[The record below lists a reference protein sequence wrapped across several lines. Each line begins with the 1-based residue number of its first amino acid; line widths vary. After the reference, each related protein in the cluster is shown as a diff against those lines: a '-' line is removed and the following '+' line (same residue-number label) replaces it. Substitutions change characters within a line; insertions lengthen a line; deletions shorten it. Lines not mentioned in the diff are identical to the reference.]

1 MEISLREWL
10 IIGAIFVIA
19 LILFDGWRRIRANRN
34 RLRIDIDKTLSEIG
48 ETSHHNPELPNGGA
62 RVRSFVEPPLTTASH
77 NDRRTELQDQPVTK
91 AANVEPEPDS
101 DKLDIGI
108 STPEAPELH
117 EPQTPRTYTPRAE
130 ELVEAPAHATDN
142 TDIPVLSNINPA
154 ELQEGMIDAFDFPAE
169 TKPSAFSAYDDD
181 TDHLQPPLSAEPI
194 EPEPEPEPE
203 PDTVAEQFEWDPELE
218 RQFDS
223 FDESERPMAEP
234 EPELESE
241 PEPKFLTP
249 EDKTSLPEAAPVVAE
264 NPKADYSGLDPL
276 FDDIPSDSFDRDVP
290 DEEITQPN
298 LYLDLDLEQPIHQ
311 IMANKAAAKDSVKDN
326 SKNDSKDTS
335 KDYGRRVA
343 EKPRRRQVENP
354 SFTLPLDEPEE
365 DLLSDMGLSALE
377 SEFETRQEAE
387 PPFKPK
393 EQAPRTSVPST
404 PAKPDNRAAESQ
416 AASSAASKSAA
427 AAARKALTDM
437 PDPDEVL
444 VITVVGRDRQ
454 KLPGVPLQKVVEA
467 CGMEFGDM
475 SIYHRFEGDAV
486 ASSLQFSMANAV
498 NPGTFDP
505 DAMDELETPAVS
517 FFMSMREPK
526 DPMTAYECML
536 ATAETLAKHLDG
548 DLLDEDR
555 SVMREQ
561 TKEHYRQRIR
571 DFEMQ
576 SRRRKLGR

>member
-10 IIGAIFVIA
+10 IIGGIIVIA

-62 RVRSFVEPPLTTASH
+62 RVRSFAEAPLAEPNGKHLRSKASFSAPLTPAKESGS
-77 NDRRTELQDQPVTK
+77 DR
-91 AANVEPEPDS
+91 
-101 DKLDIGI
+101 LDI
-108 STPEAPELH
+108 STAAPEVS
-117 EPQTPRTYTPRAE
+117 ESKEPRARTDA
-130 ELVEAPAHATDN
+130 LVEEPITVSED
-142 TDIPVLSNINPA
+142 TDIPMLSDINPA
-154 ELQEGMIDAFDFPAE
+154 ELQDGMIDDFDLPVEENTSEPTPTPTPPATSDSE
-169 TKPSAFSAYDDD
+169 
-181 TDHLQPPLSAEPI
+181 HL
-194 EPEPEPEPE
+194 
-203 PDTVAEQFEWDPELE
+203 EWDPELE
-218 RQFDS
+218 RQFDN
-223 FDESERPMAEP
+223 FDESDSPTVAMSFVEP
-234 EPELESE
+234 EPE
-241 PEPKFLTP
+241 PEPQARHKSAPELLTP
-249 EDKTSLPEAAPVVAE
+249 EDKPRASDAPLLE
-264 NPKADYSGLDPL
+264 TEDTKADYSGLDPL
-276 FDDIPSDSFDRDVP
+276 FDDIPSDPFNSDALDQ
-290 DEEITQPN
+290 ETTQPN

-311 IMANKAAAKDSVKDN
+311 IMANKAAAKDSGKH
-326 SKNDSKDTS
+326 DSKDVS
-335 KDYGRRVA
+335 RRVA

-354 SFTLPLDEPEE
+354 SFTLPLDEPED
-365 DLLSDMGLSALE
+365 DLLSDIGLSALE
-377 SEFETRQEAE
+377 SEFETRLEAE
-387 PPFKPK
+387 PPSKPT
-393 EQAPRTSVPST
+393 APASSSPT
-404 PAKPDNRAAESQ
+404 PKASERPDNRAVETQ

-437 PDPDEVL
+437 PDPEEVL
-444 VITVVGRDRQ
+444 VITVVGRNRQ
-454 KLPGVPLQKVVEA
+454 KLPGVPLKQVVEA

-475 SIYHRFEGDAV
+475 SIYHRFEGDAA

-517 FFMSMREPK
+517 FFMSMREPN